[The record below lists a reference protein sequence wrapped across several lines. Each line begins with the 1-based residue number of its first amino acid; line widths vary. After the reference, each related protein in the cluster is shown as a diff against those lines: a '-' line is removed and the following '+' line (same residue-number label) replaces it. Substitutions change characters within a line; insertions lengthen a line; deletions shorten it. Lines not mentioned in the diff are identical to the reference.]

1 MEYNYTDPYLLELI
15 KEAIEDEAQGVKEYK
30 QMAEL
35 AQSEEKQMLEKIALD
50 EEKHYNMLNEIYKKL
65 NNSTVTPI
73 VTEGVRVVKT
83 ERNKKAMVK
92 AKLDKMELY
101 RVLYFNLKQPRYKN
115 YVFEIMS
122 DEQKHAIMLG
132 MNISE

>member
-73 VTEGVRVVKT
+73 VTEGVRAVKT

>member
-15 KEAIEDEAQGVKEYK
+15 KEAIEDEVQGVKEYK
-30 QMAEL
+30 QMAEQ

-73 VTEGVRVVKT
+73 VTEGVRAVGT